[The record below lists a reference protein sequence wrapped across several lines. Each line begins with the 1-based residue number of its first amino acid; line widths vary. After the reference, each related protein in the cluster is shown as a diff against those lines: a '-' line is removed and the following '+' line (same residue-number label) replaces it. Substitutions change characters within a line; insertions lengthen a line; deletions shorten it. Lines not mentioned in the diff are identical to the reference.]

1 MQSVAVLISILVLCC
16 MASARR
22 GMHKLAVRHL
32 EARQNCNFPTD
43 YPPRCI
49 QAFTDFSNSDDITP
63 ALLDG
68 ICEEACVGPLNDYFE
83 CLLRD
88 KGYADYFC
96 VKQNDDY
103 CLVIGSNVADTC
115 DTCDDG
121 KCPDD
126 CRSCLSRYVGDLS
139 CCFDQ
144 YRSYSFVN
152 ATDLEKDDCG
162 NTYNTCSGGAI
173 AVPTVL
179 TALLLM
185 VMAAIV
191 M

>member
-1 MQSVAVLISILVLCC
+1 MQSIVVLLLALCC
-16 MASARR
+16 MASAHQGLRNMAIR
-22 GMHKLAVRHL
+22 NL
-32 EARQNCNFPTD
+32 EARQNCGFPTD

-49 QAFTDFSNSDDITP
+49 QAFADLNNNDDITP

-68 ICEEACVGPLNDYFE
+68 ICEEACIGPLDNYFKCILNETGYGDY
-83 CLLRD
+83 L
-88 KGYADYFC
+88 C
-96 VKQNDDY
+96 VKQNGEY
-103 CLVIGSNVADTC
+103 CQIIGSDAVDTC

-121 KCPDD
+121 RCPDT

-144 YRSYSFVN
+144 YKSYSFFN
-152 ATDLEKDDCG
+152 ITDVEKDDCG
-162 NTYNTCSGGAI
+162 NTYNTCSSGGAI